1 MRTRTLLF
9 AIAVSLAGC
18 DQAATTAIEVDP
30 EPAVVDLVVRALN
43 ASDRSGPGRELKVSV
58 EWENVGD
65 TTSSGTGV
73 HRLLLV
79 GEAGEVEIARW
90 MGPALAPGEAAVRD
104 TTLDLPDDL
113 DAGTYALRVQL
124 HDGIEPDS
132 TREDNR
138 METAVELVRLPDLSP
153 GAFAMEASRTPDLR
167 IQIATSLEVL
177 NLGNGEPSEIF
188 VLRFYFSEDDVL
200 DENDIAMGGGTMLKV
215 SKPYERTGSYPA
227 DYIAPGTYHVFV
239 VVDDEDVVEEWDETN
254 NVGMTV
260 VVIPPAS

>member
-65 TTSSGTGV
+65 TTSSGAGV

-138 METAVELVRLPDLSP
+138 MERAVELVRMPDLAV
-153 GAFAMEASRTPDLR
+153 GEIVVDVSREENWRLR
-167 IQIATSLEVL
+167 ISVEAELL
-177 NLGNGEPSEIF
+177 NLGNGAPADLF
-188 VLRFYFSEDDVL
+188 TVRLYFSADETL
-200 DENDIAMGGGTMLKV
+200 DEGDKGIGARTWLDV
-215 SKPYERTGSYPA
+215 SKRYQDTGSYGA
-227 DYIAPGTYHVFV
+227 DYVQPGTYYAFLI
-239 VVDDEDVVEEWDETN
+239 VDADGDLDEWDETN
-254 NVGMTV
+254 NIGTTM